1 VAGSIR
7 LDEALQSAAQQLRDI
22 SENPAMD
29 AQLLLSHA
37 LDRERSWLLAH
48 PEYQLHPP
56 QQETFEQLVERVQ
69 LGEAL
74 PYVVGERWFFG
85 RLFSIEP
92 QVLIPRPETEL
103 LVEAALEFLQE
114 RPHIRRAVD
123 VGTGSGCIAVTL
135 CGEHPQLEM
144 LAIDKSFSALQVA
157 KQNKQRLTPNARMSF
172 LVGDL
177 LRSLKAEFDLICA
190 NLPYIPSGRLASLE
204 VARREPMGALDGGS
218 QGLDQITRLAFSL
231 DEHLAAGGRAILEID
246 ETQGAAVTRMVGE
259 ILPGC
264 GVVVRKDLAGMDRV
278 VVIDRQG

>member
-1 VAGSIR
+1 MAGSIR

-22 SENPAMD
+22 SENPTMD

-37 LDRERSWLLAH
+37 LACERSWLLAH
-48 PEYQLHPP
+48 PEYRLNSIQRRTL
-56 QQETFEQLVERVQ
+56 EQIVERVRR
-69 LGEAL
+69 GEAL

-92 QVLIPRPETEL
+92 QVLIPRPETEQ

-114 RPHIRRAVD
+114 RPHRRRAVD
-123 VGTGSGCIAVTL
+123 VGTGSGSIAVTL
-135 CGEHPQLEM
+135 CGEHPELEM

-157 KQNKQRLTPNARMSF
+157 KLNKERLTPNARMSF

-177 LRSLKAEFDLICA
+177 LRGLKAEFDLICA

-204 VARREPMGALDGGS
+204 VAMREPVEALDGGPE
-218 QGLDQITRLAFSL
+218 GLDQITRLVFSL

-246 ETQGAAVTRMVGE
+246 ESQGDTIMRIVRET
-259 ILPGC
+259 LPAC
-264 GVVVRKDLAGMDRV
+264 YAVVRKDLAGLDRIL
-278 VVIDRQG
+278 VIDRQG